1 MFPTMKLR
9 QAVQSSAVRL
19 RKIESMLD
27 QLTGNERVK
36 SLLRKILEARRVPG
50 AMLFTGEDG
59 IGKKLFA
66 LEIAKALNCRT
77 PRGMEGCG
85 QCPSCIRIGK
95 FNYPQSS
102 DSEDWKGIV
111 WTDHPDVGMV
121 VAPKRVLLVE
131 QMRLIEREAN
141 YRPYEGQARVFL
153 IEDADK
159 LNEASANALL
169 KVLEEPP
176 HTSHIV
182 LLTSRP
188 AMLLP
193 TIRSRCQMVRF
204 SPVSPEDI
212 EVHLLKNKIASAG
225 EARIRARVARGSL
238 GRAIADEF
246 DDYIDQRKAMLAVL
260 RALALN
266 DDRVQ
271 LLRAAE
277 EFTDAGH
284 KDEYES
290 RLDILEALIRDAWM
304 LALHASTES
313 VINEDLLPELRK
325 ISEHLDSRRPA
336 DWISQI
342 EEMRE
347 QLIVNINRKAAT
359 DALFLTMAA
368 AAPPLEKRRFVP
380 RQ

>member
-1 MFPTMKLR
+1 
-9 QAVQSSAVRL
+9 
-19 RKIESMLD
+19 MLD

-36 SLLRKILEARRVPG
+36 SLLRRMLEARRVPG

-66 LEIAKALNCRT
+66 LEIAKALNCRA
-77 PRGMEGCG
+77 PQGVEGCG
-85 QCPSCIRIGK
+85 QCPACKRIAR
-95 FNYPQSS
+95 FNYPQSADS
-102 DSEDWKGIV
+102 DDWKGII

-121 VAPKRVLLVE
+121 VAPKRVLQVD
-131 QMRLIEREAN
+131 QMRSIEREAN
-141 YRPYEGQARVFL
+141 YRPYEGKARVFL

-159 LNEASANALL
+159 LNDSSANALL

-188 AMLLP
+188 GMLLP
-193 TIRSRCQMVRF
+193 TIHSRCQMIRF
-204 SPVSPEDI
+204 SPVTPPEI
-212 EVHLLKNKIASAG
+212 ETHLLQNKLASAG

-238 GRAIADEF
+238 GRAIDSEF
-246 DDYIDQRKAMLAVL
+246 AEYLEMREAMLRIL
-260 RALALN
+260 QALAVS
-266 DDRVQ
+266 DDHIQ
-271 LLRAAE
+271 LLRSSE
-277 EFTDAGH
+277 EFNDARH

-304 LALHASTES
+304 LALQAPSES
-313 VINEDLLPELRK
+313 VVNEDLLPELKK
-325 ISEHLDSRRPA
+325 ISQRLDGRRPA

-342 EEMRE
+342 EELRE
-347 QLIVNINRKAAT
+347 QLIVNINRKSAT

-368 AAPPLEKRRFVP
+368 AAPPLERKRFVP
-380 RQ
+380 K

>member
-1 MFPTMKLR
+1 
-9 QAVQSSAVRL
+9 
-19 RKIESMLD
+19 MLD
-27 QLTGNERVK
+27 QLSGNERVK
-36 SLLRKILEARRVPG
+36 KLLKRIIETRRVPG

-66 LEIAKALNCRT
+66 LEIAKALNCRS
-77 PRGMEGCG
+77 PRGAEGCG
-85 QCPSCIRIGK
+85 RCPSCARIGK

-102 DSEDWKGIV
+102 DSDDWKGII

-141 YRPYEGQARVFL
+141 YRPYEGNARVFL
-153 IEDADK
+153 VEDADK
-159 LNEASANALL
+159 LNDSSANALL

-193 TIRSRCQMVRF
+193 TIRSRCQMIRF
-204 SPVSPEDI
+204 SPLTAEEI
-212 EVHLLKNKIASAG
+212 ENHLAKNKIADAS

-238 GRAIADEF
+238 GRAVDDGF
-246 DDYIDQRKAMLAVL
+246 DSYLEQRAAMLQVL
-260 RALALN
+260 KALAVS
-266 DDRVQ
+266 DDRIQ
-271 LLRAAE
+271 LLRSAE
-277 EFTDAGH
+277 EFNDARH

-290 RLDILEALIRDAWM
+290 RLDVLETLIRDAWM
-304 LALHASTES
+304 LSLHAPDQSI
-313 VINEDLLPELRK
+313 VNEDLLPQLKK
-325 ISEHLDSRRPA
+325 IVAGLDSRRPA
-336 DWISQI
+336 GWISQI

-380 RQ
+380 

>member
-1 MFPTMKLR
+1 
-9 QAVQSSAVRL
+9 
-19 RKIESMLD
+19 MLD

-36 SLLRKILEARRVPG
+36 SLLRRMLEARRVPG
-50 AMLFTGEDG
+50 ALLLTGEDG

-77 PRGMEGCG
+77 PQGAEGCG
-85 QCPSCIRIGK
+85 DCPACKRIAR
-95 FNYPQSS
+95 FNYPQSDDS
-102 DSEDWKGIV
+102 DDWKGIV

-121 VAPKRVLLVE
+121 VAPKRVLLVD

-141 YRPYEGQARVFL
+141 YRPYEGKARVFL

-159 LNEASANALL
+159 LNDPSANALL

-176 HTSHIV
+176 HTSHIM

-188 AMLLP
+188 GMLLA
-193 TIRSRCQMVRF
+193 TIRSRCQMIRF
-204 SPVSPEDI
+204 SPVSPPEI
-212 EVHLLKNKIASAG
+212 ETHLLKNKIASAG

-238 GRAIADEF
+238 GRAIDGGF
-246 DDYIDQRKAMLAVL
+246 DDYVRQREAMLSVL
-260 RALALN
+260 QALAVS
-266 DDRVQ
+266 DDRIQ
-271 LLRAAE
+271 LLRSSE
-277 EFTDAGH
+277 EFNDARH

-304 LALHASTES
+304 LALQAPAEN
-313 VINEDLLPELRK
+313 VVNEDLLSELRK
-325 ISEHLDSRRPA
+325 ISERLDNRRPA
-336 DWISQI
+336 GWISQI
-342 EEMRE
+342 EELRE

-368 AAPPLEKRRFVP
+368 AAPPLQKRRFVL
-380 RQ
+380 R

>member
-1 MFPTMKLR
+1 
-9 QAVQSSAVRL
+9 
-19 RKIESMLD
+19 MLD

-36 SLLRKILEARRVPG
+36 KLLKRILEARRLPG
-50 AMLFTGEDG
+50 ALLFAGEDA

-66 LEIAKALNCRT
+66 LEIAKALNCRS
-77 PRGMEGCG
+77 PRGVEGCG
-85 QCPSCIRIGK
+85 QCPSCVRISK

-102 DSEDWKGIV
+102 ESDDWKGII
-111 WTDHPDVGMV
+111 WTDHADVGMV

-141 YRPYEGQARVFL
+141 YRPYEGKARVFL

-159 LNEASANALL
+159 LNDASANALL

-193 TIRSRCQMVRF
+193 TIRSRCQLIRF
-204 SPVSPEDI
+204 SPLTAAEI
-212 EVHLLKNKIASAG
+212 ETHLLVNKIASPN

-238 GRAIADEF
+238 GRAVAQDLDSFNE
-246 DDYIDQRKAMLAVL
+246 QRKAMLQVL
-260 RALALN
+260 QALSISE
-266 DDRVQ
+266 DRIQ
-271 LLRAAE
+271 LLRSAE
-277 EFTDAGH
+277 ELNEA
-284 KDEYES
+284 KYRDEYES
-290 RLDILEALIRDAWM
+290 RLDILETLIRDAWI
-304 LALHASTES
+304 LSLRTPDES
-313 VINEDLLPELRK
+313 VVNEDLLPQLKR
-325 ISEHLDSRRPA
+325 ISASLHRRRPA
-336 DWISQI
+336 GWISQI

-368 AAPPLEKRRFVP
+368 AAPPLQRRRFVP
-380 RQ
+380 